1 VFCCRATKIVL
12 AAEPFRCIVAPA
24 EGRQDPIMTRL
35 TRHRVRPARLLAL
48 SMACL
53 LGAPLL
59 RAGAAAPPAPEPPS
73 NRFDGTYI
81 GMPTADRQ
89 NRSPPC
95 ARPETAVLDVQ
106 NGTARMRSSLDRRTG
121 VVQPDG
127 TLAMK
132 GLLSVAS
139 QQIPGF
145 VDGRFTADHFV
156 GTSRF
161 PNVNCVYHWDL
172 AKPH

>member
-1 VFCCRATKIVL
+1 MTRPPRHRFRTACHL
-12 AAEPFRCIVAPA
+12 AMSIACLVGVPGFGASAAGPPPA
-24 EGRQDPIMTRL
+24 ETTSGHSAD
-35 TRHRVRPARLLAL
+35 
-48 SMACL
+48 
-53 LGAPLL
+53 APV
-59 RAGAAAPPAPEPPS
+59 
-73 NRFDGTYI
+73 NRFDGSYI

-95 ARPETAVLDVQ
+95 AKPEIAVLDVQ
-106 NGTARMRSSLDRRTG
+106 NGSARMRSSLDRRKG

-127 TLAMK
+127 SLSMK
-132 GLLSVAS
+132 GLLAIAS

-145 VDGRFTADHFV
+145 VEGRFTADRFE

-172 AKPH
+172 SKSR